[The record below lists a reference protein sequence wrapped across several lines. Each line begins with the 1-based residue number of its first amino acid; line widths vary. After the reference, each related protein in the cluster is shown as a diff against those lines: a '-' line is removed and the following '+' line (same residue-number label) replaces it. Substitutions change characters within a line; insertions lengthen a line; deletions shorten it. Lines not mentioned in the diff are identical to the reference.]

1 MLFLHITA
9 KAQNAHVLNKY
20 VAEGK
25 HAFALVYMDGCG
37 PCNSTRPE
45 WAKLK
50 STIQNKYKNYDNVVI
65 ADINSDALKDIHDI
79 KNVQGFPTII
89 FISDKGQKKEEFEN
103 GKQLNKS
110 RTVDAFIEWIE
121 LNMPQASQPYKKTV
135 RHKQSY
141 KSNSLH
147 NLFIKTNK
155 NRQKTH
161 HNKSRKMVKKEKKR
175 QQKGLNKTN
184 KYKNYYTDRK

>member
-37 PCNSTRPE
+37 PCNATRPE

-89 FISDKGQKKEEFEN
+89 FIRDKGQKKEEFEN

-121 LNMPQASQPYKKTV
+121 LNLPAVSSKLQKMEKTHKPKSLHKLSVKSKKY
-135 RHKQSY
+135 RGGSY
-141 KSNSLH
+141 KRAS
-147 NLFIKTNK
+147 
-155 NRQKTH
+155 
-161 HNKSRKMVKKEKKR
+161 KR
-175 QQKGLNKTN
+175 SNKTK
-184 KYKNYYTDRK
+184 KYKRR